1 MADAASALVGAGM
14 ARFSDSTSKRLWLV
28 LKGTVAAAVLTF
40 SALVARHR
48 YRQLRLLW
56 NPPPSVSVT
65 IPAGLHTSVST
76 PASSDNSGQVSTDD
90 AQVAKPDAAGAD
102 TVALEVGARV
112 RLAGLRSKP
121 ELNGKLGKIKSFDAA
136 KGRYNVVLEAAGSTL
151 QVKASNMK
159 VAVALPAE
167 MSSQELIQL
176 TLSNHGSLSPA
187 HASRVTELLRSP
199 NSPIEA
205 GGLLRCCTCI
215 KWHVPS
221 TKATKSGAVIK
232 PYVFTDTGSGS
243 GFVLCTDPQR
253 VEGVQRLNPPPAGRV
268 HASQILSGKALF
280 NASTLQGIK
289 FVSLDPEVGGSAE
302 ASVFTVLP
310 EPYFQPLSH
319 MSEAVCVEAGMPDIT
334 AWCMAGCTL
343 DALSSSAKLAC
354 RAFSTHTFFCFN
366 ASTDKSGQSILPIT
380 ATGGAVTPGGEP
392 GLYMLLYTCEM
403 LLEQARPH
411 MQGLGAFKGLPDPPA
426 CAVPA
431 SDLLESL
438 TAPGARNSGV
448 HINEFV
454 PGISDRYQ
462 ALGLTTEALKRIFSC
477 SGAQKVKE
485 EGVTV

>member
-151 QVKASNMK
+151 QVKASNLK

-199 NSPIEA
+199 NSPI
-205 GGLLRCCTCI
+205 
-215 KWHVPS
+215 
-221 TKATKSGAVIK
+221 
-232 PYVFTDTGSGS
+232 
-243 GFVLCTDPQR
+243 
-253 VEGVQRLNPPPAGRV
+253 
-268 HASQILSGKALF
+268 
-280 NASTLQGIK
+280 
-289 FVSLDPEVGGSAE
+289 
-302 ASVFTVLP
+302 
-310 EPYFQPLSH
+310 
-319 MSEAVCVEAGMPDIT
+319 
-334 AWCMAGCTL
+334 
-343 DALSSSAKLAC
+343 
-354 RAFSTHTFFCFN
+354 
-366 ASTDKSGQSILPIT
+366 
-380 ATGGAVTPGGEP
+380 
-392 GLYMLLYTCEM
+392 
-403 LLEQARPH
+403 
-411 MQGLGAFKGLPDPPA
+411 
-426 CAVPA
+426 
-431 SDLLESL
+431 
-438 TAPGARNSGV
+438 
-448 HINEFV
+448 
-454 PGISDRYQ
+454 
-462 ALGLTTEALKRIFSC
+462 
-477 SGAQKVKE
+477 
-485 EGVTV
+485 